1 MELIKNYENAVNA
14 IIEEFKKKQELTSND
29 GYWIANQIGEV
40 YDFGDT
46 YTFDFNDVLLD
57 IKENAAKGEIFNW
70 RNYML
75 RIWQLNNMAG
85 GVLLNEIN
93 YRSWLKGCPRLAKN
107 ELDTIENKWKNL
119 INEMAELNKS
129 KIENKHQNESS
140 NAI

>member
-1 MELIKNYENAVNA
+1 MELISNYENAVNA

-29 GYWIANQIGEV
+29 GYWIGNQIGEV
-40 YDFGDT
+40 YDFGDA

-57 IKENAAKGEIFNW
+57 IKENAVKGEIFKW

-93 YRSWLKGCPRLAKN
+93 YRSWIKGCPRLTED
-107 ELDTIENKWKNL
+107 ELNTIETKWKNL
-119 INEMAELNKS
+119 INEIAELGKAKNNPKN
-129 KIENKHQNESS
+129 ENK
-140 NAI
+140 

>member
-1 MELIKNYENAVNA
+1 MELISNYENAVNA
-14 IIEEFKKKQELTSND
+14 IVEEFKKKQELSSND

-57 IKENAAKGEIFNW
+57 IKENAEKGEIFKW

-85 GVLLNEIN
+85 GPLFSEIN
-93 YRSWLKGCPRLAKN
+93 YRNWLRGTPRLTEE
-107 ELDTIENKWKNL
+107 ELNTIENKWKKL
-119 INEMAELNKS
+119 LDEMSELNKS
-129 KIENKHQNESS
+129 KIVNKPKSE
-140 NAI
+140 

>member
-29 GYWIANQIGEV
+29 GYWIANQIGEI

-57 IKENAAKGEIFNW
+57 IKENAVKGEIFNW

-93 YRSWLKGCPRLAKN
+93 YRSWLKDCPRLTKN

-129 KIENKHQNESS
+129 KIENKHQNGSK
-140 NAI
+140 

>member
-1 MELIKNYENAVNA
+1 MELISNYENAVNA

-29 GYWIANQIGEV
+29 GYWIGNQIGEV
-40 YDFGDT
+40 YDFGDA

-57 IKENAAKGEIFNW
+57 IKENAVKGEIFKW

-93 YRSWLKGCPRLAKN
+93 YRSWIKGCPRLTED
-107 ELDTIENKWKNL
+107 ELNTIETKWKNL
-119 INEMAELNKS
+119 INEIAELGKAKNNS
-129 KIENKHQNESS
+129 KNENK
-140 NAI
+140 

>member
-1 MELIKNYENAVNA
+1 MELISNYENAVNA

-29 GYWIANQIGEV
+29 GYWIGNQIGEV
-40 YDFGDT
+40 YDFGDA

-57 IKENAAKGEIFNW
+57 IKENAVKGEIFKW

-93 YRSWLKGCPRLAKN
+93 YRSWIKGCPRLTED
-107 ELDTIENKWKNL
+107 ELNTIEAKWKNL
-119 INEMAELNKS
+119 INEIAELGKAKNNAKT
-129 KIENKHQNESS
+129 ENK
-140 NAI
+140 

>member
-14 IIEEFKKKQELTSND
+14 IIDEFKKKQEITSND

-40 YDFGDT
+40 YDFGDA

-57 IKENAAKGEIFNW
+57 IKENADKGEIFKW

-85 GVLLNEIN
+85 GVLLSEIN
-93 YRSWLKGCPRLAKN
+93 YRNWLKGCPHLTEN
-107 ELDTIENKWKNL
+107 ELNTIEDKWKKL

-129 KIENKHQNESS
+129 KSENKPQNESK
-140 NAI
+140 

>member
-1 MELIKNYENAVNA
+1 MELISNYENAVNA

-29 GYWIANQIGEV
+29 GYWIGNQIGEV
-40 YDFGDT
+40 YDFGDA

-57 IKENAAKGEIFNW
+57 IKENAVKGEIFKW

-93 YRSWLKGCPRLAKN
+93 YRSWIKGCPRLTED
-107 ELDTIENKWKNL
+107 ELNTIEAKWKNL
-119 INEMAELNKS
+119 INEIAELGKVKNNS
-129 KIENKHQNESS
+129 KNENK
-140 NAI
+140 

>member
-1 MELIKNYENAVNA
+1 MELISNYENAVNA
-14 IIEEFKKKQELTSND
+14 IVEEFKKKQELTSPD

-57 IKENAAKGEIFNW
+57 IKENAEKGEIFKW

-85 GVLLNEIN
+85 GVLLSEIN
-93 YRSWLKGCPRLAKN
+93 YRNWLRGGPRLTEE
-107 ELDTIENKWKNL
+107 ELKTIENKWKKL
-119 INEMAELNKS
+119 LDEMSELNKS
-129 KIENKHQNESS
+129 KIVNKPKSE
-140 NAI
+140 

>member
-1 MELIKNYENAVNA
+1 MELISNYENAVNA
-14 IIEEFKKKQELTSND
+14 IVEEFKKKQELSSND

-57 IKENAAKGEIFNW
+57 IKENADKGEIFKW

-85 GVLLNEIN
+85 GVLLSEIN
-93 YRSWLKGCPRLAKN
+93 YRNWLRGCPRLTEE
-107 ELDTIENKWKNL
+107 ELNTIENKWKKL
-119 INEMAELNKS
+119 LDEMSELNKS
-129 KIENKHQNESS
+129 KVVNKPKSE
-140 NAI
+140 

>member
-1 MELIKNYENAVNA
+1 MELISNYENAVNA

-29 GYWIANQIGEV
+29 GYWIGNQIGEV
-40 YDFGDT
+40 YDFGDA

-57 IKENAAKGEIFNW
+57 IKENADKGEIFKW

-93 YRSWLKGCPRLAKN
+93 YRSWIKGCPRLTED
-107 ELDTIENKWKNL
+107 ELNTIETKWKNL
-119 INEMAELNKS
+119 INEIAELGKS
-129 KIENKHQNESS
+129 KNNTKNENK
-140 NAI
+140 

>member
-1 MELIKNYENAVNA
+1 MELISNYENAVNA

-29 GYWIANQIGEV
+29 GYWIGNQIGEV
-40 YDFGDT
+40 YDFGDA

-57 IKENAAKGEIFNW
+57 IKENADKGEIFKW

-93 YRSWLKGCPRLAKN
+93 YRSWIKGCPRLTED
-107 ELDTIENKWKNL
+107 ELNAIETKWKNL
-119 INEMAELNKS
+119 INEIAELGKS
-129 KIENKHQNESS
+129 KNNTKNENK
-140 NAI
+140 

>member
-29 GYWIANQIGEV
+29 GYWIANQIGEI

-57 IKENAAKGEIFNW
+57 IKENAVKGEIFNW

-93 YRSWLKGCPRLAKN
+93 YRSWLKDCPRLTKN
-107 ELDTIENKWKNL
+107 ELDTIENKWKIL

-129 KIENKHQNESS
+129 KIENKHQNGSK
-140 NAI
+140 